1 MSTAQHTAGDSAAED
16 TAPLSPEDN
25 SISLPSPSKPGKL
38 RSPLRR
44 CWEILKRSWST
55 LRTAPSR
62 LCRTFTAWLSRWPL
76 FFVITA
82 WVALAVALFTFL
94 VWLWAGVIP
103 WYRNSWKQNGDN
115 ASVAAS
121 LDIVKVALT
130 TIGGI
135 GAVGY
140 LVIKYRE
147 RASAEREES
156 RADQREAERR
166 LLDAV
171 TQLGSD
177 SPQVRI
183 AGVYALADVADTYL
197 GNYKQRVVDILCGYL
212 RTERGHW
219 EAVTGDEDKN
229 TIVVNGRKCLQTDGP
244 VESTVLSVL
253 ARHLRK
259 ANEEEPENECTEHKI
274 HDGQLWCDC
283 HLDLHGA
290 AITEP
295 IPFSGTHIKSAS
307 FRQAAFLGVTIF
319 QDSTF
324 QGYVNFSEATFKCET
339 YFQDVTFGSDAD
351 FLYTTFNRDTRF
363 GGATFTEKATFKGA
377 HFNRTSDFQRTYFKG
392 ASNFCKSIH
401 KGGAAFS
408 QAHFILTDFK
418 CAEFKS
424 KADFSH
430 TRTAQCADYSS
441 ATFLREAIFNKASFQ
456 HISFDKTSFQQP
468 PEFQHAT
475 FNKEYE
481 MSDNPFCW
489 PQTVKLCPDSRL
501 PQGALWVKFDN

>member
-1 MSTAQHTAGDSAAED
+1 M
-16 TAPLSPEDN
+16 
-25 SISLPSPSKPGKL
+25 
-38 RSPLRR
+38 
-44 CWEILKRSWST
+44 
-55 LRTAPSR
+55 
-62 LCRTFTAWLSRWPL
+62 
-76 FFVITA
+76 
-82 WVALAVALFTFL
+82 
-94 VWLWAGVIP
+94 P
-103 WYRNSWKQNGDN
+103 WYRNSWKQTGDN

-219 EAVTGDEDKN
+219 EAATEDEDKN

-259 ANEEEPENECTEHKI
+259 ERSKTEEHEAVTQEV
-274 HDGQLWCDC
+274 DGDQLWCDC
-283 HLDLHGA
+283 TIDLHGA
-290 AITEP
+290 TLIENINFQNTTFRNLAN
-295 IPFSGTHIKSAS
+295 FSGMHIYSA
-307 FRQAAFLGVTIF
+307 I
-319 QDSTF
+319 
-324 QGYVNFSEATFKCET
+324 
-339 YFQDVTFGSDAD
+339 D
-351 FLYTTFNRDTRF
+351 FT
-363 GGATFTEKATFKGA
+363 GA
-377 HFNRTSDFQRTYFKG
+377 HFYENTYFKG
-392 ASNFCKSIH
+392 TQFH
-401 KGGAAFS
+401 ER
-408 QAHFILTDFK
+408 AHFHGAQFHKHAGFWGAHFFK
-418 CAEFKS
+418 E
-424 KADFSH
+424 
-430 TRTAQCADYSS
+430 
-441 ATFLREAIFNKASFQ
+441 
-456 HISFDKTSFQQP
+456 TSFSST
-468 PEFQHAT
+468 ELYDAFFRET
-475 FNKEYE
+475 
-481 MSDNPFCW
+481 
-489 PQTVKLCPDSRL
+489 
-501 PQGALWVKFDN
+501 